1 MVRKST
7 SQLAS
12 VSPCYLTSDV
22 KRPFLRE
29 ARSPNRTEHTRYG
42 ENTSCIE
49 VRSARGTL
57 VVLDCGT
64 GAHSLGQHPMSTSA
78 KGLRGHILN
87 QSSLCAV
94 LRPAFCA
101 RQSLEEI
108 RPTDTRWSVLLDVS
122 NGSMA
127 AGPRK
132 DAATNCI
139 RWFLSGLIHC
149 CGMKAGSVTHNPTE
163 QE

>member
-1 MVRKST
+1 MNATSVKSSSWQAKLMWTAVVVLGAVSFGIVALSRGETVNAAWLVVAAVCVYFVAYRFYGLFVANT

-12 VSPCYLTSDV
+12 VSPCYSTSDV

-49 VRSARGTL
+49 VRSVRGTL

-94 LRPAFCA
+94 LRPAF
-101 RQSLEEI
+101 
-108 RPTDTRWSVLLDVS
+108 
-122 NGSMA
+122 
-127 AGPRK
+127 
-132 DAATNCI
+132 
-139 RWFLSGLIHC
+139 
-149 CGMKAGSVTHNPTE
+149 
-163 QE
+163 